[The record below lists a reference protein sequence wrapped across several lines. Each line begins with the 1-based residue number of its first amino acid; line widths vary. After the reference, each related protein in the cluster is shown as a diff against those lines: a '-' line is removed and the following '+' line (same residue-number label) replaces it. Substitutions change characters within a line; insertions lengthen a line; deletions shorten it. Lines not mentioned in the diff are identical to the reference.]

1 MLYNC
6 VCYAC
11 KIRPCCSS
19 VTCLRVY
26 LFMCWKICC
35 VLVLNDGFMF
45 NGQYVPVAHGA
56 VLHLWSVGSLRWS
69 TVARDTGETHLHAS
83 KMALRVAPVVDQ
95 VGTPEPCG
103 HNQRWLCCFSDG
115 WRPKNL
121 RINSS
126 SLLGS
131 SFPRNPLTFQ
141 NRGIPGNTVLGGGAY
156 RQLQVHVHKC
166 QIVDL

>member
-1 MLYNC
+1 MLEDLLC
-6 VCYAC
+6 FSA
-11 KIRPCCSS
+11 KWGF
-19 VTCLRVY
+19 Y
-26 LFMCWKICC
+26 LF
-35 VLVLNDGFMF
+35 NRR
-45 NGQYVPVAHGA
+45 YVPVAHGA

-83 KMALRVAPVVDQ
+83 KMALQVAPVVDQ
-95 VGTPEPCG
+95 VGTPELCG
-103 HNQRWLCCFSDG
+103 HNQRRPRCFGEG

-121 RINSS
+121 RIDSS

-156 RQLQVHVHKC
+156 RQLQVLRTSVHVHKG
-166 QIVDL
+166 QMRWFIVPIRAHGNVKLQHKKVLLHE